1 MPILQT
7 IYNEAVRP
15 FLPEKIGV
23 MNGVPVRNR
32 KLLNR
37 TDVDPNYGGALVAA
51 TREKVTDSDEIVV
64 VGGGVGVS
72 TVVGARHADHVTV
85 FEAGDR
91 YETLCETVEI
101 NNVSKTVDARKAL
114 VGPDISV
121 TGTTA
126 KQSVDPQDLPE
137 CDILELDCEGAE
149 LAILRNLQIR
159 PRTIIVECHG
169 VFDAPASAVREE
181 ITALGYSVENQTVVN
196 EDKGVLVITAEYN
209 DPDDRALNNDT

>member
-1 MPILQT
+1 MHIVQT
-7 IYNEAVRP
+7 IYNVAVRP
-15 FLPEKIGV
+15 FLPKKIGV

-32 KLLNR
+32 KLLDQ
-37 TDVDPNYGGALVAA
+37 TDVDPNYEEALVKAL
-51 TREKVTDSDEIVV
+51 RENVTDSDEIVV

-72 TVVGARHADHVTV
+72 TVIGARHADHVTV

-91 YETLCETVEI
+91 YETLCETVKI
-101 NNVSKTVDARKAL
+101 NNVSESVDARRAL

-126 KQSVDPQDLPE
+126 NQSVDPEDLPE

-159 PRTIIVECHG
+159 PRTIIVESHG
-169 VFDAPASAVREE
+169 VFDAPATAVREKV
-181 ITALGYSVENQTVVN
+181 TALGYSVENQAVVN
-196 EDKGVLVITAEYN
+196 EDKGVFVITAEYD
-209 DPDDRALNNDT
+209 DPDDRTPNNGN